1 METRDFILSR
11 YPDAVLVEV
20 PPISRGTDSGLLQ
33 PGYWVV
39 YAGPDLSAAELG
51 RGMNGPGAWADAA
64 SKLQQ
69 DGVRTAVA
77 SDQ

>member
-1 METRDFILSR
+1 MEMRGVILSR

-20 PPISRGTDSGLLQ
+20 PPISRGTDWGLLQ

-51 RGMNGPGAWADAA
+51 RGVTGPDAWADAA
-64 SKLQQ
+64 AKLQ
-69 DGVRTAVA
+69 DGVRPAVA